1 MTPHPGLVLAI
12 GFAAETV
19 RESSPFVH
27 CVAPRAA
34 TSFVAD
40 VLYGAGARS
49 VITGTTADALA
60 AADSADAVMFD
71 LGTLTSEWSDAINP
85 TLAAVR
91 QAEVPW
97 VLDATPIGRLPLR
110 VDRVRTLLGHR
121 PSVVRAATAELDG
134 GRLDV
139 SAGALA
145 IGEPLAETVFV
156 DGDAIGVPQGSP
168 LLAQVPGVRSAVTA
182 LVAACAAVAG
192 PAEAA
197 LCGAAWVALASERA
211 EGHGRGPAS
220 FRVAL
225 IDELA
230 LVRGDEIAEY
240 LHLG

>member
-1 MTPHPGLVLAI
+1 MTPRSGLVLTV

-49 VITGTTADALA
+49 VVTGTSAEALA
-60 AADSADAVMFD
+60 AAESADAVMVD
-71 LGTLTSEWSDAINP
+71 LATLTSEWSDAINP
-85 TLAAVR
+85 TLAGVR

-121 PSVVRAATAELDG
+121 PGVVRASEADVEGA
-134 GRLDV
+134 RLEV
-139 SAGALA
+139 PGGALA
-145 IGEPLAETVFV
+145 IGEPLARTVFV
-156 DGDAIGVPQGSP
+156 DGEAIAVPQGSE

-182 LVAACAAVAG
+182 LIAACSAVTDPAA
-192 PAEAA
+192 AA

-211 EGHGRGPAS
+211 ASHARGPAS

-230 LVRGDEIAEY
+230 VVRGDEIAHY